1 MSAMMNMTAVFNG
14 TANFSYEANVTGNVR
29 FAFLNKPT
37 VFNSIINIL
46 TVVILFITMISL
58 GCTMEVSKIKAH
70 CLKPKGVVIALVA
83 QFGIMPL
90 TAFCLAKM
98 LHLNSYKAVT
108 VLICGCCPGGSL
120 SNVFTLAL
128 QGDMNLSITMTT
140 FSSIAALGMMPLLL
154 FIYSRG
160 IPGLKSTV
168 PYLGI
173 ITALVLTLVPC
184 AMGISINHYKPKY
197 TPVVKKSGLTLLV
210 ICAFIVFPMSAYIV
224 KDILWMII
232 TPDIMTVAVVMP
244 MTGFIMGYVMSV
256 ICKQSPQLCR
266 TIAMETGCQNIQLCI
281 TILKVTFS
289 PQTIGALFLFPLIY
303 FTLQVTEG
311 LLLMLCF
318 RCYRRFKPPAKE
330 TLTYE
335 DAKNESNL
343 PLRSSHLSTNALDD
357 FTMGQH

>member
-1 MSAMMNMTAVFNG
+1 MSAMMNMTSVFSG

-29 FAFLNKPT
+29 FAFLSKPSL
-37 VFNSIINIL
+37 FNTIINIL
-46 TVVILFITMISL
+46 TVAILFITMVSL
-58 GCTMEVSKIKAH
+58 GCTMEISKIKAH
-70 CLKPKGVVIALVA
+70 CLKPKGVVIAMLA

-98 LHLNSYKAVT
+98 LQLDSYKAVT

-120 SNVFTLAL
+120 SNIFTLAVE
-128 QGDMNLSITMTT
+128 GDMNLSITMTT

-154 FIYSRG
+154 FIYSQG
-160 IPGLKSTV
+160 FPSLKSTV
-168 PYLGI
+168 PYIGI

-184 AMGISINHYKPKY
+184 SIGIAINHYKPKY
-197 TPVVKKSGLTLLV
+197 TPIVKKGGLTLLV
-210 ICAFIVFPMSAYIV
+210 ICGIIVLTMSAFAI
-224 KDILWMII
+224 KDILWMIV

-256 ICKQSPQLCR
+256 ICRQSPKLCR
-266 TIAMETGCQNIQLCI
+266 TIAMETGCQNIQLCLA
-281 TILKVTFS
+281 ILRVTFS

-303 FTLQVTEG
+303 FIVQVTEG
-311 LLLMLCF
+311 VLLMLCF

-335 DAKNESNL
+335 DSKNKCHL
-343 PLRSSHLSTNALDD
+343 PLRSPHLSPNDI
-357 FTMGQH
+357 TMGQH